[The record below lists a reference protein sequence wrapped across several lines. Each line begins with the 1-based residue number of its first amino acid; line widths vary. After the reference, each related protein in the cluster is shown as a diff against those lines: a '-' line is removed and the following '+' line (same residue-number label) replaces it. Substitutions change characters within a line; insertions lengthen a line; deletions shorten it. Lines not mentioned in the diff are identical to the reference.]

1 MTHLFTVLFFATVL
15 GAAIAIL
22 WSVVDENLEAVLA
35 NLPWKARAP
44 QPQARPRVV
53 VRSVNGR
60 SPARRNYCA
69 TPSMSSVTPSLA
81 RTVSPATVR

>member
-35 NLPWKARAP
+35 NLPWKARASRP
-44 QPQARPRVV
+44 QPPVIV
-53 VRSVNGR
+53 HSVNGR
-60 SPARRNYCA
+60 SPRRRDYCA
-69 TPSMSSVTPSLA
+69 TPSISSAAPSRA